1 MKVVLYAAILTY
13 LPMSKK
19 KNTNSSMN
27 KVLTQ
32 LVLDVFEQNGNTPLN
47 YKQVSAKLNIRDP
60 ESRDVIGDILKDEAF
75 KQVLKEVAP
84 GKFQLLELK
93 TFVEGKVDLT
103 NDGSAFIV
111 TDDESETD
119 IFVAPRKL
127 RNALNGD
134 RVKVYVYAK
143 SKGRRQE
150 GEVIEILQRAKTEFT
165 GVLKMSERYAF
176 LIPDDR
182 KMMHDIFIPMS
193 ELNSA
198 KNGIKAVAEI
208 TDWPAGARNPVG
220 RIKHVLGEQGENDTE
235 MNAILAEYGF
245 PLSFPAEVE
254 HDAEQISADI
264 TPAEIAK
271 RRDFRDTITFTIDPF
286 DAKDFDD
293 ALSFKKLENGNYEV
307 GVHIADVSHYIIPD
321 SALDKEA
328 FERGTSVYLV
338 DRVIPMLPERLSNGL
353 CSLRPNED
361 KLCFAAVFELDEKA
375 NIVTE
380 WFGKTVI
387 HSNRRFTYEEVQEVI
402 EAKEGDFKDEIL
414 KLNELAY
421 ILRDRKFKNGAIS
434 FETTELKFKLDEKG
448 KPTGVYIKERKDAH
462 KLIEDYMLL
471 ANRKVAEFIAKKGK
485 GKHKYT
491 FVYRAHDS
499 PKPDALNSFAQFA
512 ARFGYKINTKSDKEI
527 ARSLNHLMEDVEGK
541 KEQNVLTH
549 LAIRSMAKAIYTTKS
564 SSHYGLAFDYYTHF
578 TSPIRRY
585 PDVMVH
591 RLLLHY
597 LSGGQSVNED
607 MYEKMSQHSSQMEKR
622 AADAERASVKY
633 KQAEYLQDQV
643 GNIFEGVISGVTE
656 WGMYVEIIENKCEG
670 MIRLR
675 DISDDFYTLDE
686 KNYAIIGQRKKKT
699 YRLGDEVKI
708 RVKNVDLTKKQ
719 IDFSLVQD

>member
-1 MKVVLYAAILTY
+1 
-13 LPMSKK
+13 MSKK
-19 KNTNSSMN
+19 KNNSSI
-27 KVLTQ
+27 KQVLTQ
-32 LVLDVFEQNGNTPLN
+32 MVLDIFEQNGNTPLN
-47 YKQVSAKLNIRDP
+47 YKQVAAKLNVRDP
-60 ESRDVIGDILKDEAF
+60 EARDIIYEILRDEA
-75 KQVLKEVAP
+75 KNSTLKELSP

-93 TFVEGKVDLT
+93 TFIEGKVDLT

-111 TDDESETD
+111 TDDEFEND

-143 SKGRRQE
+143 SKGKHKE
-150 GEVIEILQRAKTEFT
+150 GEVIEILQRNKMEFT
-165 GVLKMSERYAF
+165 GILKLSERFAF
-176 LIPDDR
+176 FIPDDR
-182 KMMHDIFIPMS
+182 KMMHDIFIPMNQ
-193 ELNSA
+193 LNGA

-208 TDWPAGARNPVG
+208 TDWPADAKNPIG
-220 RIKHVLGEQGENDTE
+220 RIKQVLGTQGENDTE

-254 HDAEQISADI
+254 HESEQIPDTIS
-264 TPAEIAK
+264 PQEIAR
-271 RRDFRDTITFTIDPF
+271 RRDFRDVLTFTIDPF

-293 ALSFKKLENGNYEV
+293 AISFKYLENGQYEL
-307 GVHIADVSHYIIPD
+307 GVHIADVSHYIAPD

-328 FERGTSVYLV
+328 LDRATSVYLV

-361 KLCFAAVFELDEKA
+361 KLCFSAVFIMNEDA
-375 NIVTE
+375 HIVNE
-380 WFGKTVI
+380 WYGKTII
-387 HSNRRFTYEEVQEVI
+387 HSNRRFTYEEVQEII
-402 EAKEGDFKDEIL
+402 ETKQGDYAKEIEE
-414 KLNELAY
+414 LNALAY
-421 ILRDRKFKNGAIS
+421 KLRERKFKNGAIS
-434 FETTELKFKLDEKG
+434 FQTTEVKFKLDATG
-448 KPTGVYIKERKDAH
+448 KPIGVYVKERKDAH
-462 KLIEDYMLL
+462 KLIEDFMLL
-471 ANRKVAEFIAKKGK
+471 ANRKVAEHVSNMGK

-491 FVYRAHDS
+491 FVYRVHDS
-499 PKPDALNSFAQFA
+499 PKPESLANFAKFA
-512 ARFGYKINTKSDKEI
+512 ERFGYRINTKSDKET
-527 ARSLNHLMEDVEGK
+527 AKSLNYLMEHVEGK
-541 KEQNVLTH
+541 KEQNVLTQ

-564 SSHYGLAFDYYTHF
+564 SSHYGLAFDHYTHF

-591 RLLLHY
+591 RLLFHY
-597 LSGGQSVNED
+597 LNGGQSANAEH
-607 MYEKMSQHSSQMEKR
+607 YEKLCQHSSQMEKK

-633 KQAEYLQDQV
+633 KQAEYLRDQV
-643 GNIFEGVISGVTE
+643 GNVFSGVISGVTE

-686 KNYAIIGQRKKKT
+686 KNYAIIGQRKKKV
-699 YRLGDEVKI
+699 YQLGDEVKI

>member
-1 MKVVLYAAILTY
+1 
-13 LPMSKK
+13 MSNKK
-19 KNTNSSMN
+19 KKSSTIDQ
-27 KVLTQ
+27 VLTQ
-32 LVLDVFEQNGNTPLN
+32 MVLDIFEQNANTPLN
-47 YKQVSAKLNIRDP
+47 YKQVSAKLNVRDP
-60 ESRDVIGDILKDEAF
+60 DAKNTIYDILKEESF
-75 KQVLKEVAP
+75 KQVLKEVSP

-93 TFVEGKVDLT
+93 TFIEGKVDLT

-111 TDDESETD
+111 TDDPDETD

-134 RVKVYVYAK
+134 RVKVYVYAI
-143 SKGRRQE
+143 SKGKRQE
-150 GEVIEILQRAKTEFT
+150 GEVIEILQRAKMEFT
-165 GVLKMSERYAF
+165 GIVKLSERFAF
-176 LIPDDR
+176 FIPDDR

-193 ELNSA
+193 ELNGA

-208 TDWPAGARNPVG
+208 TDWPAQAKNPVG
-220 RIKHVLGEQGENDTE
+220 RIKHILGTQGENDTE

-254 HDAEQISADI
+254 HDAEAISADI
-264 TPAEIAK
+264 TLQETAK
-271 RRDFRDTITFTIDPF
+271 RRDFREVITFTIDPF

-293 ALSFKKLENGNYEV
+293 ALSFKILENGNYEV

-328 FERGTSVYLV
+328 FDRGTSVYLV

-361 KLCFAAVFELDEKA
+361 KLCFAAVFELDEQA
-375 NIVTE
+375 HIVNQ

-402 EAKEGDFKDEIL
+402 ETKQGDYTSEIL

-434 FETTELKFKLDEKG
+434 FETTEVKFMLDEKG
-448 KPTGVYIKERKDAH
+448 KPTGVYVKERKDAH
-462 KLIEDYMLL
+462 KLIEDFMLL
-471 ANRKVAEFIAKKGK
+471 ANRKVAEFVSNKSKGK
-485 GKHKYT
+485 NKYT

-499 PKPDALNSFAQFA
+499 PKPESLANFAQFA
-512 ARFGYKINTKSDKEI
+512 ARFGYKINTKSDKET
-527 ARSLNHLMEDVEGK
+527 AKSLNFLMEDVEGK
-541 KEQNVLTH
+541 KEQNVLTQ
-549 LAIRSMAKAIYTTKS
+549 LAIRSMAKAIYTTKT
-564 SSHYGLAFDYYTHF
+564 SSHYGLAFDHYTHF

-591 RLLLHY
+591 RLLQHY
-597 LSGGQSVNED
+597 LDGGQSVNAD
-607 MYEKMSQHSSQMEKR
+607 HYEKMCQYASQMEKK
-622 AADAERASVKY
+622 AADAERSSVKY
-633 KQAEYLQDQV
+633 KQAEFLKDQV
-643 GNIFEGVISGVTE
+643 GNIYSGVISGVTE

-686 KNYAIIGQRKKKT
+686 KNYAIIGQRKKKV
-699 YRLGDEVKI
+699 YQLGDEVKI

>member
-1 MKVVLYAAILTY
+1 M
-13 LPMSKK
+13 
-19 KNTNSSMN
+19 
-27 KVLTQ
+27 
-32 LVLDVFEQNGNTPLN
+32 VLDVFEQNGNTPLN
-47 YKQVSAKLNIRDP
+47 YKQVSAKLNVRDP
-60 ESRDVIGDILKDEAF
+60 ESREIIFEILKDEAF
-75 KQVLKEVAP
+75 SGVLKELSP

-93 TFVEGKVDLT
+93 TFIEGKVDLT

-111 TDDESETD
+111 TDDEFESD

-143 SKGRRQE
+143 SKGKHKE

-165 GVLKMSERYAF
+165 GIVKLSERFAF
-176 LIPDDR
+176 FVPDDR
-182 KMMHDIFIPMS
+182 KMMHDIFIPMNQ
-193 ELNSA
+193 LNGA

-208 TDWPAGARNPVG
+208 TDWPSDAKNPIG
-220 RIKHVLGEQGENDTE
+220 RIKHILGAQGENDTE

-254 HDAEQISADI
+254 HEAEEIPEII
-264 TPAEIAK
+264 TEQEIAK
-271 RRDFRDTITFTIDPF
+271 RRDFRDILTFTIDPF

-293 ALSFKKLENGNYEV
+293 AISFKRLDNGNYEI

-328 FERGTSVYLV
+328 LDRATSVYLV

-353 CSLRPNED
+353 CSLRPKED
-361 KLCFAAVFELDEKA
+361 KLCFSAVFEMNEEA
-375 NIVTE
+375 HIITE
-380 WFGKTVI
+380 WYGKTII
-387 HSNRRFTYEEVQEVI
+387 HSDRRFTYEEVQEII
-402 EAKEGDFKDEIL
+402 EAKAGDHVDEIL

-421 ILRDRKFKNGAIS
+421 ILRARKFKNGAIS
-434 FETTELKFKLDEKG
+434 FETTEVKFMLDATG
-448 KPTGVYIKERKDAH
+448 KPTGVYVKERKDAH
-462 KLIEDYMLL
+462 KLIEDFMLL
-471 ANRKVAEFIAKKGK
+471 ANRKVAEYVSKLGK

-499 PKPDALNSFAQFA
+499 PKPESLANFAKFA
-512 ARFGYKINTKSDKEI
+512 ERFGYKINTKSDKET
-527 ARSLNHLMEDVEGK
+527 AKSLNFLMEDVEGK
-541 KEQNVLTH
+541 KEQNVLTQ
-549 LAIRSMAKAIYTTKS
+549 LAIRSMAKAIYTTKT
-564 SSHYGLAFDYYTHF
+564 SSHYGLAFDHYTHF

-591 RLLLHY
+591 RLLFHY
-597 LSGGQSVNED
+597 LNGGQSANAEH
-607 MYEKMSQHSSQMEKR
+607 YEELCKHSSQMEKK

-633 KQAEYLQDQV
+633 KQAEYLRDQV
-643 GNIFEGVISGVTE
+643 GNVFSGVISGVTE

-686 KNYAIIGQRKKKT
+686 KNYAIIGQRKKKV
-699 YRLGDEVKI
+699 YQLGDEVTI

>member
-1 MKVVLYAAILTY
+1 MDLIRIFASHNI
-13 LPMSKK
+13 PMSKK
-19 KNTNSSMN
+19 KNSSSIN

-32 LVLDVFEQNGNTPLN
+32 LVLDIFEQNGNTPLN
-47 YKQVSAKLNIRDP
+47 YKQVSAKLNVRDP
-60 ESRDVIGDILKDEAF
+60 EDRETIFDILKDEAS
-75 KQVLKEVAP
+75 KSTLKEVLP

-111 TDDESETD
+111 TDDESESD

-143 SKGRRQE
+143 SKGKNKE
-150 GEVIEILQRAKTEFT
+150 GEVIEILQRAKMEFT
-165 GVLKMSERYAF
+165 GIVKLSERFAF
-176 LIPDDR
+176 FIPDDR
-182 KMMHDIFIPMS
+182 KMMHDIFIPIS
-193 ELNSA
+193 ELNGA

-208 TDWPAGARNPVG
+208 TDWPADAKNPIG
-220 RIKHVLGEQGENDTE
+220 RIKHILGKQGENDTE

-245 PLSFPAEVE
+245 PLSFTAEVE
-254 HDAEQISADI
+254 HDAEEISDVI
-264 TPAEIAK
+264 TNEEIAR
-271 RRDFRDTITFTIDPF
+271 RRDFRDVTTFTIDPF

-293 ALSFKKLENGNYEV
+293 ALSFKKLDNGNYEV
-307 GVHIADVSHYIIPD
+307 GVHIADVAHYIKPE

-328 FERGTSVYLV
+328 EDRGTSVYLV

-361 KLCFAAVFELDEKA
+361 KLCFAAVFELDEDA
-375 NIVTE
+375 NIVNE

-402 EAKEGDFKDEIL
+402 ENKEGDFEVEIA
-414 KLNELAY
+414 KLNALAY
-421 ILRDRKFKNGAIS
+421 KLRERKFKNGAIS
-434 FETTELKFKLDEKG
+434 FETTEVKFKLDESG
-448 KPTGVYIKERKDAH
+448 KPIGVYVKERKDAH
-462 KLIEDYMLL
+462 KLIEDFMLL
-471 ANRKVAEFIAKKGK
+471 ANRKVAEFVSRMGK

-491 FVYRAHDS
+491 FVYRVHDS
-499 PKPDALNSFAQFA
+499 PKPESLANFAQFA
-512 ARFGYKINTKSDKEI
+512 ARFGYKINTKSDKET
-527 ARSLNHLMEDVEGK
+527 AKSLNYLMDDVEGK
-541 KEQNVLTH
+541 KEQNVLTQ
-549 LAIRSMAKAIYTTKS
+549 LAIRSMAKAIYTTKGT
-564 SSHYGLAFDYYTHF
+564 SHYGLAFDHYTHF

-591 RLLLHY
+591 RLLFHY
-597 LSGGQSVNED
+597 LNGGLSANAEH
-607 MYEKMSQHSSQMEKR
+607 YEKLCQHSSQMEKK

-633 KQAEYLQDQV
+633 KQAEYLRDQI
-643 GNIFEGVISGVTE
+643 GNIFSGVISGVTE

-686 KNYAIIGQRKKKT
+686 KNYAIIGQRKKKV
-699 YRLGDEVKI
+699 YQLGDEVKI